1 MRGQAHER
9 FDTTQAHGVHEDGQ
23 GTGEGL
29 RVAAVL
35 EQQREDGT
43 DAAGLAGLRLRLFL
57 GGVAG
62 VENFLD
68 LGAFGEELDEL
79 AGVLLLAF
87 QAQGQGLHV
96 LQQAVGVNRGQQRA
110 ADELTAVQQN
120 GQVGVVR
127 RRDAGEQVGVAGQEL
142 GGRLHGDVSAEFQ
155 GTLQVGRHE
164 GVVHDQQGA
173 VAVRQ
178 LRNSG
183 NVGDLQGRV
192 RRGLKEDDL
201 HVRGKVLIAQG
212 REVADEAGL
221 HSAFSQLGGREAV
234 GAAVGRHAQQQG
246 VARLQNAEG
255 RRGGRHAGGVRVGV
269 LGPLERGEGRLQVIA
284 GGVRAALVH
293 VGGVLAGGTEGAR
306 QVDRRH
312 GRIVAGIVH
321 GVDGAG
327 RETGRFELVLL
338 AHGGS
343 LPFGL
348 PRTRV

>member
-1 MRGQAHER
+1 MAGQ
-9 FDTTQAHGVHEDGQ
+9 V
-23 GTGEGL
+23 
-29 RVAAVL
+29 
-35 EQQREDGT
+35 
-43 DAAGLAGLRLRLFL
+43 L
-57 GGVAG
+57 GGG
-62 VENFLD
+62 
-68 LGAFGEELDEL
+68 
-79 AGVLLLAF
+79 
-87 QAQGQGLHV
+87 
-96 LQQAVGVNRGQQRA
+96 
-110 ADELTAVQQN
+110 
-120 GQVGVVR
+120 
-127 RRDAGEQVGVAGQEL
+127 
-142 GGRLHGDVSAEFQ
+142 LHGDVSAEFQ

-178 LRNSG
+178 LRNRG

-192 RRGLKEDDL
+192 RGGLKEDDL
-201 HVRGKVLIAQG
+201 HIRGEVLIAQG

-284 GGVRAALVH
+284 GGVCAALVH
-293 VGGVLAGGTEGAR
+293 VGGVLTCGTEGAS

-348 PRTRV
+348 PRTRA